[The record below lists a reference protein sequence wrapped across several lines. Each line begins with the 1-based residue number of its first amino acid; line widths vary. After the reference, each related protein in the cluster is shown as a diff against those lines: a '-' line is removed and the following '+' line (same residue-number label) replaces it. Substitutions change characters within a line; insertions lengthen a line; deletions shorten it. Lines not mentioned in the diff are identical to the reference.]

1 MRKHTFLLLA
11 FIPFLFFSCQKS
23 CKFWLHNEFKDELH
37 YDEHQIISLT
47 VTNTGDVSQPKFI
60 VDDQTIATVD
70 ERGFLRAVS
79 IGNTQIHAYSDDCNT
94 EQVFNFTVIPYYNI
108 YDSPIRDWGKSKS
121 HIRSLEKRE
130 FKRENGDTLVY
141 VDPIY
146 NFEIKY
152 YFENN
157 QLKKCFAGRDSW
169 PQGQNGLIFLEERYE
184 VYNENSYN
192 RFYWDRK
199 RKDYILGTNEQRIS
213 FHTYQPQR
221 PY

>member
-1 MRKHTFLLLA
+1 M
-11 FIPFLFFSCQKS
+11 
-23 CKFWLHNEFKDELH
+23 LHNEFKDELH

-60 VDDQTIATVD
+60 VDDPTIATVD

-79 IGNTQIHAYSDDCNT
+79 IGSTQIRAYSDDCNT

-108 YDSPIRDWGKSKS
+108 YDSPIREYGANITTIKTKET
-121 HIRSLEKRE
+121 RQLLRE
-130 FKRENGDTLVY
+130 SADTLVY
-141 VDPIY
+141 SDPKY

-157 QLKKCFAGRDSW
+157 QLKKCFAAWNEW
-169 PQGQNGLIFLEERYE
+169 PQGQNGGVYLEERYKLVNTIGSRE
-184 VYNENSYN
+184 Y
-192 RFYWDRK
+192 FWDRK
-199 RKDYILGTNEQRIS
+199 KKDYIVRGVDS
-213 FHTYQPQR
+213 FHVYQPER